1 MVTVVKMGPLKYKS
15 FKKTPAIVFLILMG
29 HWYQQMVMVVK

>member
-1 MVTVVKMGPLKYKS
+1 MVNAVKMGPLKYKS
-15 FKKTPAIVFLILMG
+15 FKKIPAKAFLILMG